1 MKLPPTY
8 RSHAAALLAAVLAW
22 SVSVPPLQADDE
34 TSAPHASPTQAESAP
49 PPAPEAPAAPAAASE
64 TASEAAGTPDVPV
77 EAVEP
82 APTDTPPAAQP
93 QETVR
98 LRELVTIR
106 HDAHLRAG
114 ESTPEMVTILGDAVI
129 DGVVDGDCVTIMG
142 NVTVNGRVRGELVCV
157 GGMVTLGPGA
167 EVRGEVVSVGGGM
180 DVHPT
185 AHIRGDKIAV
195 NVPGFGGFGGW
206 MAEWFQDGL
215 GQARVLPHNHRWA
228 WGAAVVF
235 LLLNVLF
242 AALFGGGVTA
252 CARALET
259 RPVFAFIN
267 GALVMLLAPVLFV
280 LLSASVIG
288 IPLVPIAVAAIFLSW
303 FVGTIG
309 VFYFCGQ
316 QFGLQAKPVLA
327 VLVGNLVFLLLYALP
342 IVGLAVWS
350 VTGVMGLGAAVTAM
364 GTRRREAREAARRA
378 APAAPAPAPMPPPAY
393 DPQVQVTPTQPVY
406 MAPPAPMAAP
416 QPPVMSSG
424 FVGVSVAAAPAAAS
438 HVSATAPSPS
448 LPPYSGWT
456 PPVAPAPV
464 AGPAGVPV
472 PPLPLDVVSERATFW
487 PRLFAFVLDLLVV
500 TVAINVIGLGW
511 FPIWVL
517 AMLGYH
523 IFFWGWRGSTPA
535 GIIQN
540 MQIVRDDGSPMDYR
554 VAAVRAL
561 SAVFSLIPAG
571 MGLIWVAFDR
581 DSQSWHD
588 KLAGTSVVVVRKVKP
603 LI

>member
-8 RSHAAALLAAVLAW
+8 RSHAAALLAAACLAW
-22 SVSVPPLQADDE
+22 SVFTPTLRAADE
-34 TSAPHASPTQAESAP
+34 ASAPDAGASIEPAHTP
-49 PPAPEAPAAPAAASE
+49 PPAPEAPTPSDPAPSAQDPS
-64 TASEAAGTPDVPV
+64 DLPV
-77 EAVEP
+77 EAVESAP
-82 APTDTPPAAQP
+82 ADATPAEPTAAQP
-93 QETVR
+93 QQEFVR
-98 LRELVTIR
+98 MRELVTIR

-114 ESTPEMVTILGDAVI
+114 ESTPQMVTILGNAVV
-129 DGVVDGDCVTIMG
+129 DGVVEGDCVTVGG

-157 GGMVTLGPGA
+157 GGLVTLGPDA
-167 EVRGEVVSVGGGM
+167 EIRGEVVAVGGGM
-180 DVHPT
+180 DVHPS
-185 AHIRGDKIAV
+185 ARIRGDKISISI
-195 NVPGFGGFGGW
+195 PGLGGFSGW

-228 WGAAVVF
+228 WGAAAMF

-242 AALFGGGVTA
+242 AALFGGGVHA

-316 QFGLQAKPVLA
+316 QFGLQDKPVVA
-327 VLVGNLVFLLLYALP
+327 VLIGNLLFLLLYALP
-342 IVGLAVWS
+342 IVGFAVWS

-364 GTRRREAREAARRA
+364 GNRRREARDAARRA
-378 APAAPAPAPMPPPAY
+378 APPSAAPAPIPPPAY
-393 DPQVQVTPTQPVY
+393 QPQVQVTPTQPVY
-406 MAPPAPMAAP
+406 MAPPAPMAVP
-416 QPPVMSSG
+416 QPPVISAG
-424 FVGVSVAAAPAAAS
+424 FTGTPAAAGAGAGDA
-438 HVSATAPSPS
+438 ATV
-448 LPPYSGWT
+448 PPYSGWT
-456 PPVAPAPV
+456 PPVAPPPP
-464 AGPAGVPV
+464 AGPSGVTV
-472 PPLPLDVVSERATFW
+472 PPLPVDVVTERATFW
-487 PRLFAFVLDLLVV
+487 ARLFAFVLDLLVV

-511 FPIWVL
+511 FPVWVL

-540 MQIVRDDGSPMDYR
+540 LQIVRDDGSPMDYR

-571 MGLIWVAFDR
+571 MGLIWAAFDR
-581 DSQSWHD
+581 DAQSWHD
-588 KLAGTSVVVVRKVKP
+588 KLAGTSVVVVRKAKP